1 MAARSRRKAPGR
13 VAILVATGLAS
24 ATFLFGVV
32 NTPTST
38 STQAALQSASIAQAS
53 TSATQPVS
61 SSTTLANTSSAVT
74 QTSSGQTTG
83 FQSTTSTARLRTRG
97 S

>member
-38 STQAALQSASIAQAS
+38 QAALQSASIAQVS